1 MTTSFIL
8 ASAYAF
14 KDSIKKMS
22 ENLDWNFEMCA
33 TPYTNEI
40 YVIMDNVIV
49 DDDLEG
55 YIYVF

>member
-1 MTTSFIL
+1 
-8 ASAYAF
+8 
-14 KDSIKKMS
+14 
-22 ENLDWNFEMCA
+22 MCA

-55 YIYVF
+55 YIYVFWLGW